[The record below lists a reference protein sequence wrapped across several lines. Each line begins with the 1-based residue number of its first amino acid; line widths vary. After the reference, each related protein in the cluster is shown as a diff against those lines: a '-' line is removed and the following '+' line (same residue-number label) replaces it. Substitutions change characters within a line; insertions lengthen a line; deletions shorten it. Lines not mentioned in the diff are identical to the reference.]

1 MSPLDELYREL
12 ILRHYKHPLNFG
24 SLEPPVITRPGINP
38 ACGDQLKLYL
48 RLERNYISEVRWEGQ
63 GCAISM
69 ASASLMSE
77 LIKGKSLDEA
87 LVLEDD
93 FKAVVVDGA
102 RPAPE
107 LGDLAALA
115 GVHKLPARVK
125 CATLAWNT
133 LEDALKTVQTSV
145 D

>member
-1 MSPLDELYREL
+1 MNLLDELYKEI
-12 ILRHYKHPLNFG
+12 ILRHYKRPANFG
-24 SLEPPVITRPGINP
+24 ALEPPSITTPGINP
-38 ACGDQLKLYL
+38 SCGDQLKLHL
-48 RLERNYISEVRWEGQ
+48 RIEGDRIADVRWEGQ

-77 LIKGKSLDEA
+77 LIKGKGVQEA
-87 LVLEDD
+87 LALEQA
-93 FKAVVVDGA
+93 FKAMIVDGSPPSDA
-102 RPAPE
+102 

-133 LEDALKTVQTSV
+133 LEEALQTGV
-145 D
+145 